1 MVYKL
6 KDHNIEAVQYGP
18 IIDFPEWYINA
29 VNKKYIC
36 PNDRTCIVTC
46 DDRFNLAVI
55 GDYIINDNGRLSVMQ
70 KGEFESKYE
79 KIS

>member
-1 MVYKL
+1 MVDKL

-18 IIDFPEWYINA
+18 IIDFPEWYIDA

-55 GDYIINDNGRLSVMQ
+55 G
-70 KGEFESKYE
+70 E
-79 KIS
+79 